1 MPLFVAEHHHTPA
14 HCPASAAGDSGLL
27 SRISAANA
35 ARHGVTIAA
44 EALIDGEHRLVLI
57 VDAANSEAVERF
69 LGFLLHFGDLQI
81 RAASTAE
88 EAVQRRGCEPE
99 PQLVQRRGP
108 ARFDC

>member
-1 MPLFVAEHHHTPA
+1 MPLFVAEHRHPPSR
-14 HCPASAAGDSGLL
+14 CPASGAGGSGLL

-57 VDAANSEAVERF
+57 VEATDRQAVERF
-69 LGFLLHFGDLQI
+69 LAFLLQFGDLQI

-88 EAVQRRGCEPE
+88 EAVQRQGCDPE
-99 PQLVQRRGP
+99 PQLVRRDGT
-108 ARFDC
+108 A